1 MRQSTGHIFTS
12 FVACGGTALLPP
24 IPGIDLP
31 HVFKAE
37 DVLLGKIPTGDNV
50 VVCGGGEVGVETATA
65 IAFRDNGKVTIVE
78 MLPKLFQ
85 SLEFRKMMDEYEI
98 DRYTSTKV
106 KEIREKE
113 VLVERDG
120 KEFTIPAEQ
129 VVLAFGYKPV
139 NKLAEE
145 LKGLCDVRVICG
157 SVKTSNALYATRD
170 AFETVLSL

>member
-1 MRQSTGHIFTS
+1 M
-12 FVACGGTALLPP
+12 
-24 IPGIDLP
+24 
-31 HVFKAE
+31 
-37 DVLLGKIPTGDNV
+37 
-50 VVCGGGEVGVETATA
+50 ETATA

-85 SLEFRKMMDEYEI
+85 SLDFRKMMDEYQI

-113 VLVERDG
+113 VLVEKDG

-129 VVLAFGYKPV
+129 VVLAFGYKPN
-139 NKLAEE
+139 NKLAED
-145 LKGLCDVRVICG
+145 LKDLCDVRIIGG
-157 SVKTSNALYATRD
+157 SSKTSNALYATRD